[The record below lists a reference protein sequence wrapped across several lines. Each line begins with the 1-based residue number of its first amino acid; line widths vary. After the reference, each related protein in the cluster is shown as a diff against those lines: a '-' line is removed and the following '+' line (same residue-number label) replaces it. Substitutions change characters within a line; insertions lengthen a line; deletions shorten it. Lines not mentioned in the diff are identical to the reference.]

1 MGQVRSKN
9 LISGGIAHLVFRNLD
24 GRQVVQSKPKRPKQ
38 SAATKASGS
47 EFRHCSGWARQ
58 LRSELSH
65 FLTGLTDSY
74 MYRRLTGR
82 LYHTLLSNSNL
93 PKGQRTPLNANMKD
107 LEGFEFNSHSP
118 FTDYFTPLI
127 EASLNEQRQVQISIP
142 SFDPQHDIQFPPQVN
157 NAELLVL
164 VHATK
169 LDSMTTPVEYFLA
182 LPIYRYATPTE
193 ASLWNCPPLPEGYLV
208 VVTAKLLYYKPNKF
222 TGRNYC
228 NSKVLNPAVVVFCG
242 R

>member
-24 GRQVVQSKPKRPKQ
+24 GRQVVQSRSKKPRQ
-38 SAATKASGS
+38 TAATKASGS
-47 EFRHCSGWARQ
+47 EFRQCSGWARQ

-82 LYHTLLSNSNL
+82 LYNTLLDNTNL
-93 PKGQRTPLNANMKD
+93 PKGQRTPLNTNMQG
-107 LEGFEFNSHSP
+107 LEGFEFNTHSP
-118 FTDYFTPLI
+118 FTDYFTPVI
-127 EASLNEQRQVQISIP
+127 EALLDEQRQVQVNIP
-142 SFDPQHDIQFPPQVN
+142 PFDPKQDMQFPPQVDH
-157 NAELLVL
+157 AELLVL

-169 LDSMTTPVEYFLA
+169 LDESTTPVEYFHT
-182 LPIYRYATPTE
+182 LPIDRLAPPTE
-193 ASLWNCPPLPEGYLV
+193 ATLWNCPPLPEGHLV
-208 VVTAKLLYYKPNKF
+208 VVTAKLLYYDPNKF
-222 TGRNYC
+222 TGRNYY
-228 NSKVLNPAVVVFCG
+228 NSKVLNPAMVMFCG